1 MYSNM
6 NGAGQRPTPA
16 YVWSQMQS
24 QLTDGTHD
32 AEDVKDAELDEAPE
46 FTTQDLS
53 WPYFV
58 TMLLA
63 HGWFLRPKAF
73 PLGRDDDKPST
84 KFQNMKRRIAIF
96 VGAWIAASALFPASW
111 VALALAAWGV
121 AALPGLIEIHRQFQH
136 VPHGEPDPI

>member
-1 MYSNM
+1 MYQNM

-16 YVWSQMQS
+16 YVWAQLQS
-24 QLTDGTHD
+24 QLADGTG
-32 AEDVKDAELDEAPE
+32 DAELDEAPE
-46 FTTQDLS
+46 FARKDLS

-58 TMLLA
+58 AMLLA

-73 PLGRDDDKPST
+73 PLGRADDTPSA

-96 VGAWIAASALFPASW
+96 VGAWIAAFVLFPASW
-111 VALALAAWGV
+111 VALGLAAWGV

-136 VPHGEPDPI
+136 VPHGERDPV